1 MDRTTLDDVAK
12 KAGVSFKTVSRV
24 LNNEQGVS
32 EATAEKVRDAIAE
45 LNYVPNIAARRLS
58 RGKAQAIGLVIG
70 WPVASPFSTAMIE
83 DTLKESMRH
92 GYGLVL
98 FSLDH
103 GSSKRIIDAFLGRQV
118 DGLILDTVAFEN
130 ITLVEQLKLLHVSC
144 VVVHPNQ
151 KENYPGASFVQIDNV
166 AAVKQAIS
174 YLLALGHRSIGF
186 ISAGFGLNQED
197 ERFQGY
203 QDAFA
208 EMELSFNKDW
218 VFSGEGWLPDK
229 AFHCGF
235 AGAMH
240 LLADHKDVTA
250 IFAQTDEIALGC
262 ASAIWQMGL
271 HIPEDISLIGFD
283 DIAFASMI
291 TPPLTTIHQPIDE
304 IMRITVEHLI
314 RRIEGSQH
322 EPIDMI
328 LPTRLVVRE
337 TCKPPKREEVV
348 A

>member
-1 MDRTTLDDVAK
+1 MARTTLDDVAK

-24 LNNEQGVS
+24 LNNERGVS
-32 EATAEKVRDAIAE
+32 EATAGKVRKAMAE

-58 RGKAQAIGLVIG
+58 RGKARAIGLVIG

-83 DTLKESMRH
+83 DTLIESMRH

-130 ITLVEQLKLLHVSC
+130 ITLVEQLKLLQVPC

-151 KENYPGASFVQIDNV
+151 KKNYPGASFVQIDNV
-166 AAVKQAIS
+166 AGAKQAVN
-174 YLLALGHRSIGF
+174 YLLALGHRSVGF
-186 ISAGFGLNQED
+186 VNASVGLLQQD
-197 ERFQGY
+197 ERYRGY
-203 QDAFA
+203 SDAFA
-208 EMELSFNKDW
+208 EMQLSFNKEW
-218 VFSGEGWLPDK
+218 VFSGDGWAPDK
-229 AFHCGF
+229 SFYSGF

-240 LLADHKDVTA
+240 LLSAHKELTA
-250 IFAQTDEIALGC
+250 LFAHTDEIAMGC

-271 HIPEDISLIGFD
+271 HIPDDISLIGFD

-304 IMRITVEHLI
+304 IIRITVEHLI
-314 RRIEGSQH
+314 GRIEGAQH